1 MGSKRNQTQ
10 RLYNYT
16 VPFIQET
23 KSTQTQG
30 QAQVCDG
37 QRLWGGVRIR
47 YFMGTGFPLRGDN
60 KMFYVLVSFPLL

>member
-1 MGSKRNQTQ
+1 MGSKRSQTQ

-23 KSTQTQG
+23 KSTQTQR
-30 QAQVCDG
+30 QVQVCDG
-37 QRLWGGVRIR
+37 QRLWRGEDPLLHGHRIPFR
-47 YFMGTGFPLRGDN
+47 SDN